1 MKTTTKPAKSKKPTQ
16 TTKAL
21 AKKSASLPIELSA
34 KSVGKLK
41 KAGEAAKQVGKKH
54 PLAVA
59 GVLIGAGLAAGI
71 AADRAMRKKT
81 PSLSE
86 TVLTVIKGGAAR
98 GMKRLARN
106 K

>member
-1 MKTTTKPAKSKKPTQ
+1 MKKTTKPAASKKSTQ

-21 AKKSASLPIELSA
+21 AKKSDSLPIELSS
-34 KSVGKLK
+34 KSIDRLK

-59 GVLIGAGLAAGI
+59 GALIGAGVAAGI

-98 GMKRLARN
+98 GIKRLGRN